1 MNRAGVSVC
10 GWTWAWGPPP
20 GEEWEWIGL
29 GSPCEEGALPPAKSL
44 PLKFWGKPGHVQRA
58 PSGGCEDRPEPEGPG
73 LRWGPG
79 PW

>member
-1 MNRAGVSVC
+1 MDVSL
-10 GWTWAWGPPP
+10 GAFAWGGVRVGWAGGPPY
-20 GEEWEWIGL
+20 
-29 GSPCEEGALPPAKSL
+29 EEGALPPAKSS